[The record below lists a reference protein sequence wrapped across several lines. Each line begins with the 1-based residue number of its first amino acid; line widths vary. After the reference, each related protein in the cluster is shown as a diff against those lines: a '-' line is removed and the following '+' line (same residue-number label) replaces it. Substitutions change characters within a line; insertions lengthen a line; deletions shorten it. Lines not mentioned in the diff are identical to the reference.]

1 MRHFSSGPKYLAGES
16 VSYLRQ
22 MFLTIG
28 LKKMHSTP
36 RVEIDGHQ
44 YSDAPIDL
52 YSSLHRGPMMCKF
65 YRN

>member
-1 MRHFSSGPKYLAGES
+1 
-16 VSYLRQ
+16 

-36 RVEIDGHQ
+36 LVEIDGHQ